1 MRYICKVSDGFEDI
15 DYEHD
20 YSIVFYVANQRWRGY
35 SANNTIRISCDND
48 VPLSRVFRDVVK
60 RCKFIQTDNNE
71 KNLKLAQLFCALVL
85 CLRLY
90 LILTTHTFTIFQA
103 ILDIQEFYL
112 LYQKTRFSQTIHLH
126 LINGINCLNHLTQ
139 KNITTILL

>member
-71 KNLKLAQLFCALVL
+71 KNLKLAQLFCALV
-85 CLRLY
+85 
-90 LILTTHTFTIFQA
+90 FV
-103 ILDIQEFYL
+103 
-112 LYQKTRFSQTIHLH
+112 
-126 LINGINCLNHLTQ
+126 
-139 KNITTILL
+139 